1 MIHILIQPLKI
12 VEPATTANNKR
23 RLLFGMS
30 QITMNHL
37 KYILRLPGKIVEASV
52 EQCDHKSDL
61 NYLPTQ
67 RRARDA

>member
-1 MIHILIQPLKI
+1 
-12 VEPATTANNKR
+12 
-23 RLLFGMS
+23 MS

-37 KYILRLPGKIVEASV
+37 KYILRLPGKIVEALV

-67 RRARDA
+67 RREMLNSYVNCSSIITSKAALDKIE